1 VKALA
6 TGLAALA
13 TLAVLGVMAA
23 GSVAAGAAPAPGASP
38 GTVKIQVSIAPAPST
53 PSPSPG
59 GPLPR
64 TGTPVLE
71 ILAIGA
77 ALVVTGGA
85 LRLAFRRRAVTG
97 TRGSP

>member
-23 GSVAAGAAPAPGASP
+23 
-38 GTVKIQVSIAPAPST
+38 VKIQVSIAPAPST